1 MLAKTKAM
9 VELAT
14 ETKFLITESE
24 IEALL
29 LEAELVQSYQPHYN
43 LRLKDD
49 KSPLYILITNDKFPL
64 VKLVRKP
71 EIVLYPKATYFG
83 PFQSGSQ
90 ARMLLKIT
98 RPIFGWCDTPGAGR
112 ACFYYHLELCT
123 GACVGQITLPDYT
136 TSIESLKTFLRG
148 KQNQLSRSLREQ
160 IESAS
165 LMQQYEQAQVYK
177 RQLDAVIYQKTSFRL
192 RQRFQILPNLP
203 QDVVAHQL
211 VHAKKLLTELMP
223 LPKGYQ
229 LRRIECYDISHYQ
242 GDFIVGSMV
251 VFTDGEK
258 NGSLY
263 RRFKIR
269 NTKVA
274 SDPQRIGEVIKRRSG
289 HPEWGIPDLIVI
301 DGSIAQVNAAKKN
314 CSWDIPIIGLV
325 KHPDRLVIARKV
337 DTMDTHVYHRLNPK
351 DPSTPLFTL
360 VRDEAHRF
368 ANTYQKTRYSKSL
381 IE

>member
-1 MLAKTKAM
+1 MLSKTKAM

-14 ETKFLITESE
+14 ETKFLTTESE

-29 LEAELVQSYQPHYN
+29 LEAELVQSYQPHFN

-49 KSPLYILITNDKFPL
+49 KSPLYILITKDEFPL

-71 EIVLYPKATYFG
+71 EIIMYPKATYFG
-83 PFQSGSQ
+83 PFQSGTQ

-98 RPIFGWCDTPGAGR
+98 RPIFGWCDSPGSGR

-123 GACVGQITLPDYT
+123 GACVGHITASDYT
-136 TSIESLKTFLRG
+136 ASIESLKTFLRG
-148 KQNQLSRSLREQ
+148 KQNQLIRSLRDQ

-165 LMQQYEQAQVYK
+165 LLLQYEQAQVYK

-192 RQRFQILPNLP
+192 RQRYQILPNLP
-203 QDVVAHQL
+203 QDMVTHQL
-211 VHAKKLLTELMP
+211 VHAKKLLTQLIP
-223 LPKGYQ
+223 LPKSYQ

-251 VFTDGEK
+251 TFTDGEK

-274 SDPQRIGEVIKRRSG
+274 SDPQRIGEVIKRRST
-289 HPEWGIPDLIVI
+289 HQEWGIPDLIVI
-301 DGSIAQVNAAKKN
+301 DGSIAQVRAAKKN
-314 CSWDIPIIGLV
+314 CPWDIPIIGLV
-325 KHPDRLVIARKV
+325 KHPDRLVISRKV
-337 DTMDTHVYHRLNPK
+337 DAMDAYAYHRLNPK
-351 DPSTPLFTL
+351 DPSTRLFTTI
-360 VRDEAHRF
+360 RDESHRF
-368 ANTYQKTRYSKSL
+368 ANTYQQNLYAKSL
-381 IE
+381 TT

>member
-1 MLAKTKAM
+1 M

-14 ETKFLITESE
+14 ETKFLTTESE

-29 LEAELVQSYQPHYN
+29 LEAELVQSYQPHFN

-49 KSPLYILITNDKFPL
+49 KSPLYILITKDQFPL

-71 EIVLYPKATYFG
+71 EIIMYPKATYFG

-98 RPIFGWCDTPGAGR
+98 RPIFGWCDAPGSGNP
-112 ACFYYHLELCT
+112 CFYFHLEQCT
-123 GACVGQITLPDYT
+123 GACVGHIIVEDYAA
-136 TSIESLKTFLRG
+136 SIDSLKIFLRG
-148 KQNQLSRSLREQ
+148 KQNQLIRSLREQ

-165 LMQQYEQAQVYK
+165 LLQQYEQALVYK

-192 RQRFQILPNLP
+192 RQRYQILPNLP
-203 QDVVAHQL
+203 EDMITHQL

-242 GDFIVGSMV
+242 GDYIVGSLV
-251 VFTDGEK
+251 AFTDGEK
-258 NGSLY
+258 NSSLY

-269 NTKVA
+269 NTKIA
-274 SDPQRIGEVIKRRSG
+274 SDPQRIGEVIKRRST
-289 HPEWGIPDLIVI
+289 HQEWGIPDLIVI
-301 DGSIAQVNAAKKN
+301 DGSIAQVKAARLN
-314 CSWDIPIIGLV
+314 CPWDIPIIGLV
-325 KHPDRLVIARKV
+325 KRPDRLVIPRKV
-337 DTMDTHVYHRLNPK
+337 DQKSTFVYHRLSSK
-351 DPSTPLFTL
+351 DPSTRLFTTI
-360 VRDEAHRF
+360 RDESHRF
-368 ANTYQKTRYSKSL
+368 ANTYQQNLYAKSL
-381 IE
+381 TM